1 MSGAAK
7 WIAFTILCLTV
18 VIVHPYV
25 DHGSDSD
32 DALLIGSGMIAKQQ
46 NPYLARTQLG
56 NPLTPMLG
64 WLALMMPCLV
74 IGAPLA
80 GLVWVGFS
88 LTMMRPIPA
97 IVMLVIAAKSCVQGI
112 DYAANACAVLWLC
125 SLLQTDVC
133 VGDAAAPAVEPIRS
147 DRGDYSDVSE
157 WDLLVDWMGGASD
170 KPEVCGSD
178 RGDYAVRCLCAGV
191 LLLLPAIWVSNAAY
205 HTILALPFILNS
217 RI

>member
-1 MSGAAK
+1 MR
-7 WIAFTILCLTV
+7 WLAFILICV
-18 VIVHPYV
+18 AVAIGHPYV
-25 DHGSDSD
+25 DQGSDSD
-32 DALLIGSGMIAKQQ
+32 DALEIGAQSLILGQ
-46 NPYLARTQLG
+46 NPYQCSTQLG

-64 WLALMMPCLV
+64 WLVLCLPSAF
-74 IGAPLA
+74 IGSHVWTIFWMVLA
-80 GLVWVGFS
+80 IRKWPTGVLVVLFLLSGKT
-88 LTMMRPIPA
+88 LI
-97 IVMLVIAAKSCVQGI
+97 QGI
-112 DYAANACAVLWLC
+112 DYAANACVVLWLC
-125 SLLQTDVC
+125 SLLSTGIP
-133 VGDAAAPAVEPIRS
+133 VGDAAASSMEPVRS